1 MFHRSWIMR
10 TTLCSILILMCFACQ
25 TGRIPCPDA
34 RGPRIH
40 KVKVKNSKRFLEY
53 SASISTPKEQGQDG
67 KPAPQT
73 KENEQRFIRNVSQDE
88 WDCPKPGEKKYMPKS
103 VKDNIR
109 KNMKRIRSGDKQKNE
124 SDTLRSR

>member
-1 MFHRSWIMR
+1 MCFTVVKIMK
-10 TTLCSILILMCFACQ
+10 TTVYAILVLMCCACQ

-40 KVKVKNSKRFLEY
+40 KVKVKNNKRFLEY
-53 SASISTPKEQGQDG
+53 TASVSSQREQSD
-67 KPAPQT
+67 KSITTAR
-73 KENEQRFIRNVSQDE
+73 ENDQRFVRNVSQDE

-109 KNMKRIRSGDKQKNE
+109 KNMKRIRSADKQQK
-124 SDTLRSR
+124 SDSLHTR